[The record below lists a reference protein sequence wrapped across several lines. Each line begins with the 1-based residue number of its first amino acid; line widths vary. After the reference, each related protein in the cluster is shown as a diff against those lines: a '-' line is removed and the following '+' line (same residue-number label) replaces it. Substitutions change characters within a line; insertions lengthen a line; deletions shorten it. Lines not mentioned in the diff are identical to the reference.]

1 MTELN
6 TVATP
11 ISAASWAQDLQQI
24 ATRAD
29 ALERDP
35 DASLADRLD
44 LATDAF
50 SRLWLAWSPQV
61 IARSCRASARL
72 TEPVLLEPG
81 PLDQQLQYNQQIRM
95 RALLSA
101 GQLERPAEIAP
112 VLPDDDKP
120 APKMQRRRRRTMER
134 DRPAGW
140 LSANEVAAASSCSSV
155 RVRYLMRSGQLP
167 AEMVQRVSLR
177 GLWFNPEVAQVV
189 VELNKPRKQ

>member
-1 MTELN
+1 
-6 TVATP
+6 
-11 ISAASWAQDLQQI
+11 
-24 ATRAD
+24 
-29 ALERDP
+29 
-35 DASLADRLD
+35 
-44 LATDAF
+44 
-50 SRLWLAWSPQV
+50 
-61 IARSCRASARL
+61 
-72 TEPVLLEPG
+72 VLLEPG

>member
-1 MTELN
+1 MAELN

-35 DASLADRLD
+35 DASLADPLQ

-81 PLDQQLQYNQQIRM
+81 PLDQQLAMNQQIRM
-95 RALLSA
+95 QALLSA

-112 VLPDDDKP
+112 VLPNEDKP
-120 APKMQRRRRRTMER
+120 EPKMQRRSRRTMER
-134 DRPAGW
+134 ERPAGW
-140 LSANEVAAASSCSSV
+140 LSANEVAAASSCTSA
-155 RVRYLMRSGQLP
+155 RVRHLMRTERIP
-167 AEMVQRVSLR
+167 AEMVHRVSLR
-177 GLWFNPEVAQVV
+177 GLWFDPQVVQVV
-189 VELNKPRKQ
+189 VELSKPRKQ